1 METSTP
7 ATRIQRLRRSAPT
20 VLSAAALFIAIGG
33 TAVALPGKSTVN
45 SGDIKDNQVK
55 TIDLKDGKAVSGDDV
70 IDESLT
76 GTDLLDGSVAGL
88 DVTDESLESV
98 DVKDDTLA
106 SADVKDESLTGADVA
121 NATIESADVAQN
133 SLTADD
139 LANNS
144 VGSAELAP
152 DAVTSGDVQDF
163 SLGARDVGS
172 DTGNTPLN
180 YPVINAGSCSSKTID
195 PANDNGISDN
205 VIAVSPGAGFGGLYS
220 VATEVQNN
228 QEFVIKICNV
238 SNAAGDPDGANG
250 AVYSWVMFEA

>member
-1 METSTP
+1 METTTP

-70 IDESLT
+70 IDESLS
-76 GTDLLDGSVAGL
+76 GTDLLDGSIAGA
-88 DVTDESLESV
+88 DVTDGTLESA
-98 DVKDDTLA
+98 DVKDDTLETT
-106 SADVKDESLTGADVA
+106 DVKDETLTGADVA

-144 VGSAELAP
+144 VGSAELAA
-152 DAVTSGDVQDF
+152 DAVGSGDIQD
-163 SLGARDVGS
+163 LTLNAVDVGS
-172 DTGNTPLN
+172 DTGNSQLN
-180 YPVINAGSCSSKTID
+180 FPVINANSCGSIVVD
-195 PANDNGISDN
+195 PVNDNGIADN
-205 VIAVSPGAGFGGLYS
+205 VVSVSPGAGFGGLYS
-220 VATEVQNN
+220 VATEIQNN
-228 QEFVIKICNV
+228 QEFVIKVCNV

-250 AVYSWVMFEA
+250 ATYNWVMFEA